1 MNVYK
6 FSFSLPFYLPFYF
19 NFQFHIFDFIFSQF
33 QFYYHGGMID
43 NGCGCGLES
52 FGQLPQ
58 ISKEFK
64 LSVKCALGHT
74 YDSPTSPYG
83 PVHEL
88 GGSWVVRSKA
98 NRSAAVWSF
107 RLGGEMTRIS
117 ERFAVGKREKRQ
129 CFASDVHNVYS
140 QRIHQ

>member
-1 MNVYK
+1 MGVDVDLK
-6 FSFSLPFYLPFYF
+6 VSDSF
-19 NFQFHIFDFIFSQF
+19 HKSQKSS
-33 QFYYHGGMID
+33 
-43 NGCGCGLES
+43 NS
-52 FGQLPQ
+52 P
-58 ISKEFK
+58 S
-64 LSVKCALGHT
+64 SVLWDGHT

-129 CFASDVHNVYS
+129 
-140 QRIHQ
+140 